1 MAWLNLIPAKIWGW
15 ISIVMLVL
23 CLVFTAKHA
32 WELKLKNSS
41 LESSVKILE
50 KTVEKTKELNQVKFD
65 SLQKMI
71 TAQEG
76 DLEKIQ
82 GQLPG
87 IFRKIETINKLSHEK
102 KNNLLQFTSV
112 DSLQR
117 FFSKRYQGKH

>member
-15 ISIVMLVL
+15 LSIVMLVL

-87 IFRKIETINKLSHEK
+87 IFRKIETINKKQNEK
-102 KNNLLQFTSV
+102 KNNIINITSV
-112 DSLQR
+112 DSLA
-117 FFSKRYQGKH
+117 FFFAKRYPGHH